1 MAFQKVKL
9 PYRVNGWVNGYGQ
22 AQYRLRLPGQKS
34 IALPGLPWSPEFMA
48 AHAAA
53 MAGQTVPAKQAAA
66 IGAART
72 RPGTLNDAI
81 VRFYAHELFTDLG
94 RAHQMRHRQKLESF
108 RQEITAD
115 NVPRGERQLAT
126 LTHDR
131 LAKIVKDIPSA
142 HAQRHLLNAL
152 RSLMRFCKLTQL
164 VQTDPTDGLKGKRRT
179 AGGFKPWDESDIVRY
194 RAHHALGTMPRL
206 ALELMLNTGARR
218 SDAVR
223 LGRQHIQHGRLTFK
237 PQKTAN
243 VTGIVVNVKVHPD
256 LQAAIDAMPPA
267 LTFLTNSYGKPFTVA
282 GFGNWFRDQCMAAGV
297 MDVRA
302 HGLRK
307 AICIRL
313 VAQGMSP
320 HQIAAITGHKDLR
333 EIQVYADAFN
343 RQHAGDQAMDALIK
357 SAQSG

>member
-1 MAFQKVKL
+1 MAGQKVKL

-34 IALPGLPWSPEFMA
+34 VALPGLPWSAEFMA

-53 MAGQTVPAKQAAA
+53 LAGRTLPARQAQA

-72 RPGTLNDAI
+72 KPGTLNDAI
-81 VRFYAHELFTDLG
+81 VRFYAHELFTNLG
-94 RAHQMRHRQKLESF
+94 RAHQMRHRQKLEAF
-108 RQEITAD
+108 RQEFTAG
-115 NVPRGERQLAT
+115 NVPRGERRLAT

-131 LAKIVKDIPSA
+131 LAMIVKRIASA
-142 HAQRHLLNAL
+142 HAQRHLINAL
-152 RSLMRFCKLTQL
+152 RALMRFAKLAQL
-164 VQTDPTDGLKGKRRT
+164 IQIDPTDGLKGKRRA
-179 AGGFKPWDESDIVRY
+179 AGGFKPWDEADIARY

-223 LGRQHIQHGRLTFK
+223 LGRQHIQQGKLTFK

-243 VTGIVVNVKVHPD
+243 ATGIVVKVQIHPD

-267 LTFLTNSYGKPFTVA
+267 LTFLINSYGKPFTVA
-282 GFGNWFRDQCMAAGV
+282 GFGNWFRDQCVAAGV

-313 VAQGMSP
+313 VAQRMSP

-333 EIQVYADAFN
+333 EIQLYADAFN
-343 RQHAGDQAMDALIK
+343 REIAADQAMDALIR
-357 SAQSG
+357 AEGGG